1 MGGAEVAEE
10 DGMDNQNESVPE
22 PQKKPGAP
30 GQPPKALPPI
40 ASEHKTPTPG
50 QRGNPTGNQAKRRP
64 SEEPH
69 FV

>member
-1 MGGAEVAEE
+1 MRVEAAEE
-10 DGMDNQNESVPE
+10 DGMDNQHESVPE

-30 GQPPKALPPI
+30 GKPLKAPPPV

-50 QRGNPTGNQAKRRP
+50 QRGTPKGNDSKRRP
-64 SEEPH
+64 PEEPY